1 MKLFRLRTQVGRDS
15 TKAEPQN
22 CCVYYYKP
30 VLCTESGVRS
40 ERLLRSVFLLISF
53 YILKQR
59 TEDTFMSKTKKP
71 NSSMLGNNVS
81 SNERNSYRL
90 TISSSRRMLWMLSKS
105 CYLCTWLAS

>member
-40 ERLLRSVFLLISF
+40 ERLLRSVFLLILYF
-53 YILKQR
+53 E
-59 TEDTFMSKTKKP
+59 TE
-71 NSSMLGNNVS
+71 NRGHIYVQNQ
-81 SNERNSYRL
+81 E
-90 TISSSRRMLWMLSKS
+90 
-105 CYLCTWLAS
+105 AQ